1 MVSNRD
7 SNCLKV
13 SAMIAGFLS
22 LVMIAGSDA
31 NSSGHFGSCCCAS
44 LIVVRYF
51 RIFAGVKFYTYNS
64 MVNPAQYLR

>member
-7 SNCLKV
+7 SNCLKL
-13 SAMIAGFLS
+13 SAMIAGFPS

-31 NSSGHFGSCCCAS
+31 KSSGHFGSCCCAS
-44 LIVVRYF
+44 LIVRYF
-51 RIFAGVKFYTYNS
+51 HIFAGVKFYTYYS